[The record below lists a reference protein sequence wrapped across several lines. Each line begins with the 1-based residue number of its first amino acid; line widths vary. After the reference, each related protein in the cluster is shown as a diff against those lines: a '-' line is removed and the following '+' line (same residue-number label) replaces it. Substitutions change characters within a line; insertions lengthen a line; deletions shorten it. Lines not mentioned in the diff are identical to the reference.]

1 MHANRKGDGRRTNI
15 GDVSSDAE
23 RACNRCSLGTRH
35 GDPGVQRTGLMG
47 GTSRD
52 RTARTGEM
60 EEEAEHKDVEEIA
73 RQQEAKD
80 ESAERV
86 EL

>member
-1 MHANRKGDGRRTNI
+1 
-15 GDVSSDAE
+15 
-23 RACNRCSLGTRH
+23 
-35 GDPGVQRTGLMG
+35 MG